1 MKSFK
6 SKEKIA
12 VIGLGYVG
20 LPLLSELSKEF
31 HAIGFDISKS
41 RVEALKNGHDITG
54 ELSKSKLQ
62 RIPTSFTCKIEDIA
76 DCNVYII
83 SVPTPITK
91 SKLPDLDPITQA
103 CKLVGNILTKGDL
116 VIFESTV
123 YPGLTEEHCVPLL
136 QKASNLTYLDDFS
149 VGYSPERIN
158 PGDKVHT
165 LTSIVKIVSG
175 SDKKALLRVNNIY
188 SKIII
193 AGTYQA
199 SSIKVAEAAKVIEN
213 TQRDIN
219 IALINELSQI
229 FNLLE
234 IDTNEVLDAAKT
246 KWNFNDFRP
255 GLVGGHCIGVDPYYL
270 TFKAGEMGFHPQM
283 ILSGRET
290 NEYMPHYIVNQ
301 SIAAFKEMKLKPN
314 CLSAVVMGL
323 TFKENCPDIRNS
335 KALDVLEILSKHFK
349 TVDAYDPLVDLS
361 KMNLKFHKKVKILKK
376 VPRSKKYNLV
386 ILISPHDSLKKLGV
400 KYFQSLKLNKGIF
413 FDVKSTFGNSSE
425 SLSL

>member
-1 MKSFK
+1 MKSSK
-6 SKEKIA
+6 SKERIA

-20 LPLLSELSKEF
+20 LPLMSELSKKF
-31 HAIGFDISKS
+31 DTIGFDISDS
-41 RVEALKNGHDITG
+41 RVSSLKQGYDTTG
-54 ELSKSKLQ
+54 ELSKSKLSKLSP
-62 RIPTSFTCKIEDIA
+62 RLTCNEGDIA
-76 DCNVYII
+76 DRNVYII

-91 SKLPDLDPITQA
+91 NKMPDLRPITQA
-103 CKLVGNILTKGDL
+103 CKLVGNLLEKGDL
-116 VIFESTV
+116 IIFESTV

-136 QKASNLTYLDDFS
+136 EKASNLAFIDDFS

-158 PGDKVHT
+158 PGDKIHT

-175 SDKKALLRVNNIY
+175 SDKKALSRVNNIY
-188 SKIII
+188 SQIIK

-234 IDTNEVLDAAKT
+234 IDTNEVLNAAKT

-270 TFKAGEMGFHPQM
+270 TFKAAEMGFHPQM

-290 NEYMPHYIVNQ
+290 NEFMPHYIVNQ
-301 SIAAFKEMKLKPN
+301 SIAVFKKRKLKPKN
-314 CLSAVVMGL
+314 LSVIVMGL

-335 KALDVLEILSKHFK
+335 KSLDVLEILSKHFK
-349 TVDAYDPLVDLS
+349 VVDAFDPLVDLS
-361 KMNLKFHKKVKILKK
+361 SMNIKLHKKVKVLKK

-400 KYFQSLKLNKGIF
+400 KYFENLQLNKGIF
-413 FDVKSTFGNSSE
+413 YDVKSTFGNSTK

>member
-1 MKSFK
+1 MKSSK
-6 SKEKIA
+6 SKERIA

-20 LPLLSELSKEF
+20 LPLMSELSKKF
-31 HAIGFDISKS
+31 DTIGFDISDS
-41 RVEALKNGHDITG
+41 RVSSLKQGYDITG
-54 ELSKSKLQ
+54 ELSKSKLSKLSS
-62 RIPTSFTCKIEDIA
+62 RLTCNKGDIA
-76 DCNVYII
+76 DRNVYII

-91 SKLPDLDPITQA
+91 NKMPDLRPITQA
-103 CKLVGNILTKGDL
+103 CKLVGNLLEKGDL
-116 VIFESTV
+116 IIFESTV

-136 QKASNLTYLDDFS
+136 EKASNLAFIDDFS

-158 PGDKVHT
+158 PGDKIHT

-175 SDKKALLRVNNIY
+175 SDKKALSRVNNIY
-188 SKIII
+188 SQIIK

-234 IDTNEVLDAAKT
+234 IDTNEVLNAAKT

-270 TFKAGEMGFHPQM
+270 TFKAAEMGFHPQM

-290 NEYMPHYIVNQ
+290 NEFMPHYIVNQ
-301 SIAAFKEMKLKPN
+301 SIAVFKKRKLKPKN
-314 CLSAVVMGL
+314 LSVIVMGL

-335 KALDVLEILSKHFK
+335 KSLDVLEILSKHFK
-349 TVDAYDPLVDLS
+349 VVDAFDPLVDLS
-361 KMNLKFHKKVKILKK
+361 SMNIKLHKKVKVLKK

-400 KYFQSLKLNKGIF
+400 KYFESLQLNKGIF
-413 FDVKSTFGNSSE
+413 YDVKSTFGNSTQ

>member
-41 RVEALKNGHDITG
+41 RVEALKNGYDITG

-62 RIPTSFTCKIEDIA
+62 RIPTSFTCKIDDIA

-136 QKASNLTYLDDFS
+136 QKASNLAYLDDFS

-188 SKIII
+188 SKIIT

-270 TFKAGEMGFHPQM
+270 TFKADKMGFHPQM
-283 ILSGRET
+283 ILSVRKT
-290 NEYMPHYIVNQ
+290 NENMPHYIVNQ
-301 SIAAFKEMKLKPN
+301 SLAAFKEMKLKPN
-314 CLSAVVMGL
+314 NLSVVVMG
-323 TFKENCPDIRNS
+323 
-335 KALDVLEILSKHFK
+335 
-349 TVDAYDPLVDLS
+349 
-361 KMNLKFHKKVKILKK
+361 
-376 VPRSKKYNLV
+376 
-386 ILISPHDSLKKLGV
+386 
-400 KYFQSLKLNKGIF
+400 
-413 FDVKSTFGNSSE
+413 
-425 SLSL
+425 